1 MAVADGRRDDDED
14 GAALFEEEGVDYA
27 EDIDLSDIPVHLRPL
42 ASSAESGNLDALR
55 QALELENIR
64 FHLDFPKKMPEF
76 RERGMYVV
84 CIIWRMRFNMLMV
97 LPFGF

>member
-27 EDIDLSDIPVHLRPL
+27 EDIDLSDIPIHLRPL

-55 QALELENIR
+55 QALGNFYSLTIAP
-64 FHLDFPKKMPEF
+64 FLVFCSF
-76 RERGMYVV
+76 
-84 CIIWRMRFNMLMV
+84 L
-97 LPFGF
+97 LPA